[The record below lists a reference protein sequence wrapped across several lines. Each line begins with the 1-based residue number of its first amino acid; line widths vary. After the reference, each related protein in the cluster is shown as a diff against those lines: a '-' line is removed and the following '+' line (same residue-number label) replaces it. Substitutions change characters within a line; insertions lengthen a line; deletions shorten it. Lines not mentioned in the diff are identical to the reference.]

1 MLRFLQC
8 NDRIMKRSSSLP
20 LSKKDR
26 GSPQVSISENVL
38 AKNKIISLGVG
49 NLSGRKVS
57 QLVQR
62 SALLSGKVP
71 VKHRC
76 PQGLFV
82 MGRYPH
88 HFHTMSGKHGDIGPE
103 TGSIAVPVAKTQS
116 SEEAL
121 DNCLIV
127 DEQTHRHSCRMC
139 SQHGLHQSF
148 TLGSSR
154 GVNTASQKSVE

>member
-8 NDRIMKRSSSLP
+8 NDRIMKRWSSRP

-26 GSPQVSISENVL
+26 GSPLVSISENVL

-57 QLVQR
+57 QLVQL

-88 HFHTMSGKHGDIGPE
+88 HFHTMSDKHGDIGPE
-103 TGSIAVPVAKTQS
+103 TGSISVPVAKSNPRRRRLTIAS
-116 SEEAL
+116 LSMSKRTGTAAECAASMA
-121 DNCLIV
+121 C
-127 DEQTHRHSCRMC
+127 TKA
-139 SQHGLHQSF
+139 
-148 TLGSSR
+148 SR
-154 GVNTASQKSVE
+154 SAAAGV

>member
-38 AKNKIISLGVG
+38 AKNKIISLGVCY
-49 NLSGRKVS
+49 LSGRKVS

-103 TGSIAVPVAKTQS
+103 TSSIAVPVAKTQS

-127 DEQTHRHSCRMC
+127 DEQRTGTAAECAASMAC
-139 SQHGLHQSF
+139 
-148 TLGSSR
+148 TKASR
-154 GVNTASQKSVE
+154 LAAAGV